1 MSYELD
7 WNIAVYCQNEEKR
20 LQGCLERVVAALAG
34 RRALITVILNGSQD
48 RSLDSARAV
57 AMAGAPVEIFQ
68 IGSGDKSNAIN
79 QFIYALRSPARLYGA
94 VDGYAY
100 IASASFRA
108 MEERLETDPHAVAAT
123 GICSNGRTMN
133 LATQNTLTVGG
144 QLHGQ
149 LHAFRSDF
157 YDRMVAR
164 RIKLPVGTYWGDGLL
179 GSMAAHDL
187 DALSQPWENSRI
199 AGVAA
204 ATYEIP
210 MLSPFR
216 FDDVRRQFR
225 RKVRQMRGQIQNAAI
240 SELIYRAGYEGLPD
254 DADEMVESFLANH
267 AAPKIGW
274 PDRIFRMLAIREI
287 RRPPE
292 REPASLL
299 PHRVLL
305 T

>member
-20 LQGCLERVVAALAG
+20 LQGCLERVVAALTG
-34 RRALITVILNGSQD
+34 RRALITVILNGSRD
-48 RSLDSARAV
+48 RSLDIARAV
-57 AMAGAPVEIFQ
+57 AMAEAPIEIFQ

-108 MEERLETDPHAVAAT
+108 MEERLEADPHAVAVT

-164 RIKLPVGTYWGDGLL
+164 HIKLPVGTYWGDGLL

-216 FDDVRRQFR
+216 FDDVRRQLR

-240 SELIYRAGYEGLPD
+240 SELSTVRAMRVYRTMPTKW
-254 DADEMVESFLANH
+254 S
-267 AAPKIGW
+267 
-274 PDRIFRMLAIREI
+274 R
-287 RRPPE
+287 
-292 REPASLL
+292 ASLPTML
-299 PHRVLL
+299 RQRLDGQIGSSACWQSARLGVHPSGSRLVSCLIACR
-305 T
+305 